1 MLLRIFSL
9 LSIFFF
15 FFDNIK
21 SQDSRADL
29 ERERNLNIQKI
40 NEAENILKE
49 TENSKVA
56 SIGRLNALNRQI
68 NNRQN
73 HIRSLRFDIDI
84 QNKEIRSLSSIISS
98 LNNDVLVLKNEY
110 ADMVFNSYKSRSSLT
125 QLSYIFSSENYN
137 QMFRRMNYL
146 FQYSSFRKNQIDEIK
161 DARSNLIIE
170 EKNLNRVK
178 ENKNILL
185 KSELSESRKLQ
196 NLKRSQKKIIYDLNN
211 RQNKLRSEIQNRKE
225 ALRKLDELIREIIR
239 KESEITRSE
248 DEIIDF
254 ERISSEFESLIGKHK
269 WPISSGFISNKFGEH
284 PHPVIK
290 NIRVKND
297 GIDIQTN
304 KNSKVFSIYSGKVST
319 IAFIPGM
326 NNVVII
332 NHGNYFTLYAKLKNL
347 KIEKNQIINTG
358 DIIGDLVTTSDGTT
372 ELQFQV
378 WKNNVKLNPENWIIK
393 K

>member
-68 NNRQN
+68 NNREN

-137 QMFRRMNYL
+137 QMFRRINYL

-161 DARSNLIIE
+161 EVRSNLIIE

-239 KESEITRSE
+239 KESEITRSV

-304 KNSKVFSIYSGKVST
+304 KNSKVFSIYNGKVST

>member
-161 DARSNLIIE
+161 EVRSNLIIE

-196 NLKRSQKKIIYDLNN
+196 NLKRSQKKIIYDLNT

-304 KNSKVFSIYSGKVST
+304 KNSKVFSIYNGKVST

-347 KIEKNQIINTG
+347 KIVKNQIINTG

>member
-1 MLLRIFSL
+1 MLLRIFSF

-15 FFDNIK
+15 VFHNTK
-21 SQDSRADL
+21 SQESRADL
-29 ERERNLNIQKI
+29 ERERDLNIQKI
-40 NEAENILKE
+40 NEAEKILKE
-49 TENSKVA
+49 TENTKIA
-56 SIGRLNALNRQI
+56 SIGRLNVINRQI
-68 NNRQN
+68 NNRQSL
-73 HIRSLRFDIDI
+73 IKSLRSDINI
-84 QNKEIRSLSSIISS
+84 QDKEIRLLTSIISS
-98 LNNDVLVLKNEY
+98 LNNDALLLTNEY
-110 ADMVFNSYKSRSSLT
+110 ADMIFNSYKSRSSLT
-125 QLSYIFSSENYN
+125 KLSYIFSSENYN

-146 FQYSSFRKNQIDEIK
+146 FQYSSYRKNQIDEIK
-161 DARSNLIIE
+161 EVRNNLVVEEENLI
-170 EKNLNRVK
+170 RVK
-178 ENKNILL
+178 ENKSILL

-196 NLKRSQKKIIYDLNN
+196 NLKGSQKKIISDLNN
-211 RQNKLRSEIQNRKE
+211 RQNKIRREIQNRKE

-239 KESEITRSE
+239 KESEILRSD
-248 DEIIDF
+248 DELIDL

-269 WPISSGFISNKFGEH
+269 WPLSSGFISNKFGEH
-284 PHPVIK
+284 AHPVIK
-290 NIRVKND
+290 SIKVKND

-304 KNSKVFSIYSGKVST
+304 KSSKVYSIYDGKVST

-347 KIEKNQIINTG
+347 KIEKNQIIYTG
-358 DIIGDLVTTSDGTT
+358 DEIGDLITNSEGTT

>member
-40 NEAENILKE
+40 SEAENILKE

-161 DARSNLIIE
+161 DVRSNLIIE

-239 KESEITRSE
+239 KESEITRSV

-269 WPISSGFISNKFGEH
+269 WPISSGFISNKFGEL

-304 KNSKVFSIYSGKVST
+304 KNSKVFSIYNGKVST

-372 ELQFQV
+372 ELQFQI

>member
-68 NNRQN
+68 NNREN

-161 DARSNLIIE
+161 EVRSNLIIE

-304 KNSKVFSIYSGKVST
+304 KNSKVFSIYNGKVST

>member
-1 MLLRIFSL
+1 MLLRIFSF

-15 FFDNIK
+15 VFHNTK
-21 SQDSRADL
+21 CQESRSDL
-29 ERERNLNIQKI
+29 ERERDLNIQKI
-40 NEAENILKE
+40 NEAEKILKE
-49 TENSKVA
+49 TENTKIA
-56 SIGRLNALNRQI
+56 SIGRLNVINRQI
-68 NNRQN
+68 NNRQSL
-73 HIRSLRFDIDI
+73 IKSLRLDINI
-84 QNKEIRSLSSIISS
+84 QDKEIRSLTSIISS
-98 LNNDVLVLKNEY
+98 LNNDALLLTNEY
-110 ADMVFNSYKSRSSLT
+110 ADMIFNSYKSRSSLT
-125 QLSYIFSSENYN
+125 KLSYIFSSENYN

-146 FQYSSFRKNQIDEIK
+146 FQYSSYRKTQIDEIK
-161 DARSNLIIE
+161 EVRNNLVLEEENLI
-170 EKNLNRVK
+170 RVK
-178 ENKNILL
+178 ENKSILL

-196 NLKRSQKKIIYDLNN
+196 NLKGSQKKIISDLNN
-211 RQNKLRSEIQNRKE
+211 RQNKIRREIQNRKE

-239 KESEITRSE
+239 KESEILRSD
-248 DEIIDF
+248 DELIDF

-269 WPISSGFISNKFGEH
+269 WPVSSGFISNKFGEH
-284 PHPVIK
+284 AHPVIK
-290 NIRVKND
+290 SIKVKND

-304 KNSKVFSIYSGKVST
+304 KSSKVYSIYDGKVST

-347 KIEKNQIINTG
+347 KIEKNQIIYTG
-358 DIIGDLVTTSDGTT
+358 DEIGDLITNSEGTT

>member
-68 NNRQN
+68 NNREN

-161 DARSNLIIE
+161 EVRSNLIIE

-239 KESEITRSE
+239 KESEITRSV

-304 KNSKVFSIYSGKVST
+304 KNSKVFSIYNGKVST

-372 ELQFQV
+372 ELQFQI
-378 WKNNVKLNPENWIIK
+378 WKNNVKFNPEKWIIK

>member
-1 MLLRIFSL
+1 MLLRIFSF

-15 FFDNIK
+15 VFNNTK
-21 SQDSRADL
+21 CQDSRADL
-29 ERERNLNIQKI
+29 EKERDLNIQKI
-40 NEAENILKE
+40 NEAEKILKE
-49 TENSKVA
+49 TENTKIA
-56 SIGRLNALNRQI
+56 SIGRLNVINRQI
-68 NNRQN
+68 NNRQSL
-73 HIRSLRFDIDI
+73 IKSLRSDINI
-84 QNKEIRSLSSIISS
+84 QDKEIRSLTSIISS
-98 LNNDVLVLKNEY
+98 LNNDALVLTNEY
-110 ADMVFNSYKSRSSLT
+110 ADMIYSSYKSRSSLT
-125 QLSYIFSSENYN
+125 KLSYIFSSENYN

-146 FQYSSFRKNQIDEIK
+146 FQYSSYRKTQIDEIK
-161 DARSNLIIE
+161 EVRNNLVLEEENLI
-170 EKNLNRVK
+170 RVK
-178 ENKNILL
+178 ENKSILL

-196 NLKRSQKKIIYDLNN
+196 NLKGSQKKIISDLNN
-211 RQNKLRSEIQNRKE
+211 RQNKIRREIQNRKE

-239 KESEITRSE
+239 KESEILRSD
-248 DEIIDF
+248 DELIDL

-269 WPISSGFISNKFGEH
+269 WPVSSGFISNKFGEH
-284 PHPVIK
+284 AHPLIK
-290 NIRVKND
+290 SIKVKND

-304 KNSKVFSIYSGKVST
+304 KSSKVYSIYDGKVST

-347 KIEKNQIINTG
+347 KIEKNQIIYTG
-358 DIIGDLVTTSDGTT
+358 DEIGDLITNSEGTT

>member
-1 MLLRIFSL
+1 MLLRIFSF

-15 FFDNIK
+15 VFYNSK
-21 SQDSRADL
+21 CQDSRADL
-29 ERERNLNIQKI
+29 EKERDLNIQKI
-40 NEAENILKE
+40 NEAEKILKE
-49 TENSKVA
+49 TENTKIA
-56 SIGRLNALNRQI
+56 SIGRLNVINRQI
-68 NNRQN
+68 NNRQSL
-73 HIRSLRFDIDI
+73 IKSLRSDINI
-84 QNKEIRSLSSIISS
+84 QDKEIRSLTSIISS
-98 LNNDVLVLKNEY
+98 LNNDALLLTNEY
-110 ADMVFNSYKSRSSLT
+110 ADMIFNSYKSRSSLT
-125 QLSYIFSSENYN
+125 KLSYIFSSENYN

-146 FQYSSFRKNQIDEIK
+146 FQYSSYRKNQIDEIK
-161 DARSNLIIE
+161 EVRNNLVIEEENLI
-170 EKNLNRVK
+170 RVK
-178 ENKNILL
+178 ENKSILL

-196 NLKRSQKKIIYDLNN
+196 NLKGSQKKIISDLNN
-211 RQNKLRSEIQNRKE
+211 RQNKIRREIQNRKE

-239 KESEITRSE
+239 KESEILRSD
-248 DEIIDF
+248 DELIDF

-269 WPISSGFISNKFGEH
+269 WPVSSGFISNKFGEH
-284 PHPVIK
+284 AHPVIK
-290 NIRVKND
+290 SIKVKND

-304 KNSKVFSIYSGKVST
+304 KSSKVYSIYDGKVST

-347 KIEKNQIINTG
+347 KIEKNQIIYTG
-358 DIIGDLVTTSDGTT
+358 DEIGDLITNSEGTT

>member
-1 MLLRIFSL
+1 MLLRIFSF
-9 LSIFFF
+9 LSIFLFVF
-15 FFDNIK
+15 HNTK
-21 SQDSRADL
+21 CQESRADL

-73 HIRSLRFDIDI
+73 LIKSLRSDINI
-84 QNKEIRSLSSIISS
+84 QDKEIRSLTSIISS
-98 LNNDVLVLKNEY
+98 LNNDALLLTNEY
-110 ADMVFNSYKSRSSLT
+110 ADMIFNSYKSRSSLT
-125 QLSYIFSSENYN
+125 KLSYIFSSENYN

-146 FQYSSFRKNQIDEIK
+146 FQYSSYRKNQIDEIK
-161 DARSNLIIE
+161 EVRNNLVIEEENLI
-170 EKNLNRVK
+170 RVK
-178 ENKNILL
+178 ENKSILL

-196 NLKRSQKKIIYDLNN
+196 NLKGSQKKIISDLNN
-211 RQNKLRSEIQNRKE
+211 RQNKIRREIQNRKE

-239 KESEITRSE
+239 KESEILRSD
-248 DEIIDF
+248 DELIDL

-269 WPISSGFISNKFGEH
+269 WPLSSGFISNKFGEH
-284 PHPVIK
+284 AHPVIK
-290 NIRVKND
+290 SIKVKND

-304 KNSKVFSIYSGKVST
+304 KSSKVYSIYDGKVST

-326 NNVVII
+326 SNVVII

-347 KIEKNQIINTG
+347 KIEKNQIIYTG
-358 DIIGDLVTTSDGTT
+358 DQIGDLITNSEGTT